1 MTDVDL
7 FKQQKLVNSFLK
19 SCRFFSLPT
28 HSCYAKHT
36 YFFVSLFGNIKVRQ
50 KSWDVILKGRAVR
63 NQTPAPVVGESET
76 RIYIRK
82 YTNEAK
88 LMVSE
93 TERPDE
99 G

>member
-1 MTDVDL
+1 MSIAQPFFKTPTIIQRDVTAQVAPRDWLKKTINHMFTSRDVMTDVDL

-50 KSWDVILKGRAVR
+50 KS
-63 NQTPAPVVGESET
+63 
-76 RIYIRK
+76 
-82 YTNEAK
+82 
-88 LMVSE
+88 
-93 TERPDE
+93 
-99 G
+99 